1 MERMEREREE
11 RKEIIEQA
19 STYLVNLCY
28 VDLLFFSSSC
38 HGCSMAQTMQWK
50 THLVTSCGVF

>member
-1 MERMEREREE
+1 MEHLLSRCLCNSNLSLSLQEYWGSMERMEREREE

-28 VDLLFFSSSC
+28 VDLLFFSS
-38 HGCSMAQTMQWK
+38 
-50 THLVTSCGVF
+50 